1 MKLSSEERLSL
12 ESMAR
17 RYTSPYCDV
26 IRAKIVLLAD
36 EDLSNDLIAARLDT
50 PRQIVSKWRKRFAL
64 ARMPG
69 LEAQPRGG
77 RKARCSPRLVV
88 QVKAL
93 ACELPH
99 RLGLPLSRLSIEEIR
114 QHVISQGL
122 VAEISGA
129 TLWRWLRSD
138 ALRPGQHRSWIF
150 PRDPIFADKAGPI
163 LDLYER
169 VWKDAP
175 LGADDYVISADE
187 KTSIPARRRKQP
199 TLPPAPNP
207 PTRVEHEYFR
217 EGAWTYLAAWD
228 VHRAKVFGRCEVKSG
243 IAPVDRLVSEV
254 MNQEP
259 YQSARRVF
267 WIMDNCSAHRGQK
280 AANRL
285 RDKWPNAILIH
296 TPVHAS
302 WLNQVEIYFS
312 IVQRKV
318 LTPND
323 FSSLAELEQRLL
335 AFQCPYEPTAS
346 PFKWTFTR
354 RDLQTLLAKIAGK
367 RLASAAGS
375 KYVTVIPNVSTQLM
389 EVFQHHEVRADLGGL
404 ADKQGRTVW

>member
-1 MKLSSEERLSL
+1 MMSSLPAWPRDRSSASGASDSLSPVCPALRRSL
-12 ESMAR
+12 
-17 RYTSPYCDV
+17 
-26 IRAKIVLLAD
+26 
-36 EDLSNDLIAARLDT
+36 AAGVK
-50 PRQIVSKWRKRFAL
+50 PAFPA
-64 ARMPG
+64 G
-69 LEAQPRGG
+69 
-77 RKARCSPRLVV
+77 LVV

-99 RLGLPLSRLSIEEIR
+99 RLGLPLSRLSIEDIR
-114 QHVISQGL
+114 HHVISQGL
-122 VAEISGA
+122 VAEISGG
-129 TLWRWLRSD
+129 TLWRWLSGD
-138 ALRPGQHRSWIF
+138 ALRPWRHRSWIF
-150 PRDPIFADKAGPI
+150 PRDPNFADKAGPI

-169 VWKDAP
+169 VWEGAP

-187 KTSIPARRRKQP
+187 KTSIQARRRKHP
-199 TLPPAPNP
+199 TLPPAPDR

-243 IAPVDRLVSEV
+243 IAPVDRLVGEV
-254 MNQEP
+254 MSQEP
-259 YQSARRVF
+259 YKSARRVF

-280 AANRL
+280 AAKRL
-285 RDKWPNAILIH
+285 RQTWPNAILIH

-323 FSSLAELEQRLL
+323 ISSLADLEQRLL
-335 AFQCPYEPTAS
+335 AFQWHYERSAS

-354 RDLQTLLAKIAGK
+354 RDLHALLTKIAGK
-367 RLASAAGS
+367 RLAVAA
-375 KYVTVIPNVSTQLM
+375 
-389 EVFQHHEVRADLGGL
+389 
-404 ADKQGRTVW
+404 